1 MNKKVHALPNI
12 LFIAVAIF
20 LMTIGCSLTS
30 GLQGNNESVQV
41 TQESSTSQ
49 STSQPQQEQAT
60 TVPEEPAQSPTAT
73 QEPAPSQTPAE
84 SGQQSTGSLP
94 EQTCQ
99 EQVCIQD
106 GYFLLDR
113 PVGGNG
119 RKTIDHANRFG
130 TYRRSS
136 GDSYH
141 GVFFLNSTGTPV
153 VAAADGQ
160 VVVAGDDL
168 STVYGSFANMYGN
181 LVILKHNLPGISV
194 PVFTLYAQLS
204 EVSVKV
210 DDSVQ
215 AGQEIG
221 LVGSSGSVK
230 GSTLYFEV
238 RVGENSYGAAQNPE
252 LWLKP
257 LQNEDGQTYGAIAG
271 RIVDGA
277 GNFVSMDNI
286 VLEELAGKGQP
297 ALDQIYIKTYREK
310 RLVGLPPYDEN
321 FAVSGLNPGNYQ
333 VSFWLNGMQ
342 QQEVEVQPGKLT
354 YINFQVP

>member
-1 MNKKVHALPNI
+1 MKRNI
-12 LFIAVAIF
+12 RSLGSITCIAAVIF
-20 LMTIGCSLTS
+20 LVTISCSLTS
-30 GLQGNNESVQV
+30 GLQGGGEPAQTVQETAT
-41 TQESSTSQ
+41 TQAS
-49 STSQPQQEQAT
+49 SQPQPDQAT
-60 TVPEEPAQSPTAT
+60 AVPDQTG
-73 QEPAPSQTPAE
+73 QEPAPTQTVAPTEAAP
-84 SGQQSTGSLP
+84 GGNQQGASNLP

-99 EQVCIQD
+99 EDVCIQD

-130 TYRRSS
+130 SYRRAS

-168 STVYGSFANMYGN
+168 KTVYGSFTNMYGN
-181 LVILKHNLPGISV
+181 LVILKHNLPGISE
-194 PVFTLYAQLS
+194 PVYTLYAQLS
-204 EVSVKV
+204 QVSVKV
-210 DDSVQ
+210 DNSVQ

-221 LVGSSGSVK
+221 QVGSSGSVT

-238 RVGENSYGAAQNPE
+238 RVGENAYGAVRNPE

-257 LQNEDGQTYGAIAG
+257 LENEDGQTYGAIAG
-271 RIVDGA
+271 RILDSDGKP
-277 GNFVSMDNI
+277 VSINNI
-286 VLEELAGKGQP
+286 VLEQLAGQGQP
-297 ALDQIYIKTYREK
+297 AIDQIYIKTYAEK
-310 RLVGLPPYDEN
+310 RLSGLPPYDEN
-321 FAVSGLNPGNYQ
+321 FAVSGLTPGNYQ

-354 YINFQVP
+354 FVNFQVP